1 MNGYE
6 LVRLQPNQLKKTG
19 DTMTGDLKMSANI
32 VPTTNNARDLGS
44 SSLAFR
50 KVYGSATSADK
61 LTTARGFSIN
71 GVRKTFNGE
80 SDISWGLAEIG
91 AAATNHNQASN
102 TITAMTGY
110 TKGSSSSAIAS
121 SDTLNAAIGK
131 LENKVDS
138 KANSTHTH
146 NYAGS
151 ATAGGAANSAL
162 TCTGNSATATKLQNA
177 RTINGVAFD
186 GTKNITVADN
196 TKLPLTGG
204 TVTGKIT
211 CQNLDATSKITCT
224 NLDVSTDLV
233 FSSQVKS
240 VFDGNPNRLSLRGV
254 TNENQ
259 ARIKLG
265 NGAEIYSGSG
275 ESRLIID
282 GGLYTNKYV
291 EGEQIRSGGPMFPII
306 NAHGGWDCGLITN
319 RFYTVYCVNVNQ
331 SSDRSLKK
339 DIHYLDEAHAL
350 SKDIKSETPFK
361 DFIKDELRIATY
373 KYKRQEFIKNEDGT
387 TTAREMPNEE
397 VDSQIGFIA
406 QDIRN
411 TDVGSLFVYGE
422 DGNMNYSPAG
432 FTSVVA
438 KALQEEIKYR
448 DKQIALLEEKIK
460 SLEKK
465 VDASV
470 S

>member
-1 MNGYE
+1 MSGLK
-6 LVRLQPNQLKKTG
+6 LVRHQAEQDANIEARVKKTG
-19 DTMTGDLKMSANI
+19 DTMTGNLTM
-32 VPTTNNARDLGS
+32 G
-44 SSLAFR
+44 
-50 KVYGSATSADK
+50 GSAK
-61 LTTARGFSIN
+61 
-71 GVRKTFNGE
+71 V
-80 SDISWGLAEIG
+80 IG
-91 AAATNHNQASN
+91 NLQ
-102 TITAMTGY
+102 
-110 TKGSSSSAIAS
+110 
-121 SDTLNAAIGK
+121 
-131 LENKVDS
+131 
-138 KANSTHTH
+138 
-146 NYAGS
+146 
-151 ATAGGAANSAL
+151 
-162 TCTGNSATATKLQNA
+162 GNSNTATKLQTA
-177 RTINGVAFD
+177 RNINGVAFD

-211 CQNLDATSKITCT
+211 CQNLDVVQKIGCSE
-224 NLDVSTDLV
+224 LDVSGTL
-233 FSSQVKS
+233 SLSAQVRS
-240 VFDGNPNRLSLRGV
+240 VFEGAPNRLSLRGV
-254 TNENQ
+254 NNPNE

-265 NGAEIYSGSG
+265 NGAEMSSGAG
-275 ESRLIID
+275 ESRLMID
-282 GGLYTNKYV
+282 GGLYTNKFV
-291 EGEQIRSGGPMFPII
+291 EGVQIRSNGPMFPTT
-306 NAHGGWDCGLITN
+306 NAHGGHDCGLITN

-331 SSDRSLKK
+331 SSDRNLKK

-448 DKQIALLEEKIK
+448 DKQIELLEARIK
-460 SLEKK
+460 LLEKK
-465 VDASV
+465 VP
-470 S
+470 

>member
-71 GVRKTFNGE
+71 GIRKTFNGE
-80 SDISWGLAEIG
+80 SDVSWSLAEIG
-91 AAATNHNQASN
+91 VAATNHNQASN
-102 TITAMTGY
+102 TITTMTGY

-151 ATAGGAANSAL
+151 NTAGGAANSAL
-162 TCTGNSATATKLQNA
+162 ACTGNSATATKLQTA
-177 RTINGVAFD
+177 RSINGVAFD

-211 CQNLDATSKITCT
+211 CQNLDATSNISCSG
-224 NLDVSTDLV
+224 LDATGTVALSM
-233 FSSQVKS
+233 QIKS
-240 VFDGNPNRLSLRGV
+240 VYDGTPNRLSLHGV
-254 TNENQ
+254 TNYNE
-259 ARIKLG
+259 ARIKFG
-265 NGAEIYSGSG
+265 DGAEISSGSG
-275 ESRLIID
+275 ESRLMIG

-291 EGEQIRSGGPMFPII
+291 EGEQIRSNGPMFPTM

-339 DIHYLDEAHAL
+339 DIHYLDETHAL

-361 DFIKDELRIATY
+361 DFVKDELRIATY
-373 KYKRQEFIKNEDGT
+373 KYKRQEFIKNADET
-387 TTAREMPNEE
+387 TTARELPNEE

-406 QDIRN
+406 QDVRN

-422 DGNMNYSPAG
+422 DGNMSYSPSG
-432 FTSVVA
+432 FTSVIA

-460 SLEKK
+460 ALEKK
-465 VDASV
+465 VDALV
-470 S
+470 P

>member
-1 MNGYE
+1 MSGLK
-6 LVRLQPNQLKKTG
+6 LVRHQAEQDANIEARVKKAG
-19 DTMTGDLKMSANI
+19 DTMTGNLTMS
-32 VPTTNNARDLGS
+32 
-44 SSLAFR
+44 
-50 KVYGSATSADK
+50 GSAK
-61 LTTARGFSIN
+61 
-71 GVRKTFNGE
+71 V
-80 SDISWGLAEIG
+80 IG
-91 AAATNHNQASN
+91 NLQ
-102 TITAMTGY
+102 
-110 TKGSSSSAIAS
+110 
-121 SDTLNAAIGK
+121 
-131 LENKVDS
+131 
-138 KANSTHTH
+138 
-146 NYAGS
+146 
-151 ATAGGAANSAL
+151 
-162 TCTGNSATATKLQNA
+162 GNSNTATKLQNA

-240 VFDGNPNRLSLRGV
+240 VFDANPNRLSLRGV

-265 NGAEIYSGSG
+265 NGAEIYSGAG
-275 ESRLIID
+275 ESKLMVD
-282 GGLYTNKYV
+282 GGLYTNKHV
-291 EGEQIRSGGPMFPII
+291 EGEQIHSRGAVFPVL
-306 NAHGGWDCGLITN
+306 NAQGGWDCGLINN
-319 RFYTVYCVNVNQ
+319 RFYTVYCINVNQ
-331 SSDRSLKK
+331 SSDRNLKK
-339 DIHYLDEAHAL
+339 DIHYLDDVNAL

-373 KYKRQEFIKNEDGT
+373 KYKRQKLIKNEDDT
-387 TTAREMPNEE
+387 ETIRELPNEE

-422 DGNMNYSPAG
+422 DGNMSYSPAG

-460 SLEKK
+460 SLEKRIP
-465 VDASV
+465 
-470 S
+470 

>member
-1 MNGYE
+1 MSGLK
-6 LVRLQPNQLKKTG
+6 LVRHQAEQDANIEARVKKAG
-19 DTMTGDLKMSANI
+19 DTMTGNLTMS
-32 VPTTNNARDLGS
+32 
-44 SSLAFR
+44 
-50 KVYGSATSADK
+50 GSAK
-61 LTTARGFSIN
+61 
-71 GVRKTFNGE
+71 V
-80 SDISWGLAEIG
+80 IG
-91 AAATNHNQASN
+91 NLQ
-102 TITAMTGY
+102 
-110 TKGSSSSAIAS
+110 
-121 SDTLNAAIGK
+121 
-131 LENKVDS
+131 
-138 KANSTHTH
+138 
-146 NYAGS
+146 
-151 ATAGGAANSAL
+151 
-162 TCTGNSATATKLQNA
+162 GNSNTATKLQTPRN
-177 RTINGVAFD
+177 INGVAFD

-211 CQNLDATSKITCT
+211 CQNLDVSK
-224 NLDVSTDLV
+224 DVV
-233 FSSQVKS
+233 FSNQVKS

-254 TNENQ
+254 TNEDQ
-259 ARIKLG
+259 ARIKFG
-265 NGAEIYSGSG
+265 NGAEVYSGAG
-275 ESRLIID
+275 ESRLMID

-291 EGEQIRSGGPMFPII
+291 EGEQIHSRGPMYPVL
-306 NAHGGWDCGLITN
+306 NAQGGWDCGLINN

-331 SSDRSLKK
+331 SSDRNLKK

-432 FTSVVA
+432 FTSVIA

-460 SLEKK
+460 SLEKRIP
-465 VDASV
+465 
-470 S
+470 

>member
-44 SSLAFR
+44 ASLSFR

-80 SDISWGLAEIG
+80 SDISWSLAEIG
-91 AAATNHNQASN
+91 AATTNHNQASN

-121 SDTLNAAIGK
+121 SDTLNSAIGK

-162 TCTGNSATATKLQNA
+162 TCTGNSATATKLQTA
-177 RTINGVAFD
+177 RNINGVAFD
-186 GTKNITVADN
+186 GTKDITIADN

-204 TVTGKIT
+204 TVKGHVE
-211 CQNLDATSKITCT
+211 CQSLSVPNTVELSMQI
-224 NLDVSTDLV
+224 
-233 FSSQVKS
+233 KS
-240 VFDGNPNRLSLRGV
+240 VYDGTPNRLSLQGA
-254 TNENQ
+254 TNKDE
-259 ARIKLG
+259 ARIKFG
-265 NGAEIYSGSG
+265 SGAEISSGAG
-275 ESRLIID
+275 ESRLIIG
-282 GGLYTNKYV
+282 GGLYTNGFV
-291 EGEQIRSGGPMFPII
+291 EGVQVRSNGPIFPTS

-331 SSDRSLKK
+331 SSDRNLKK
-339 DIHYLDEAHAL
+339 DIHYLDDVNSL

-387 TTAREMPNEE
+387 TTAREMPNKE

-411 TDVGSLFVYGE
+411 TEVGSLFVYGE
-422 DGNMNYSPAG
+422 DGNMNYSPSG

-448 DKQIALLEEKIK
+448 DKQIDLLEAKIN

-465 VDASV
+465 IDALAS
-470 S
+470 

>member
-44 SSLAFR
+44 PSLAFR

-71 GVRKTFNGE
+71 GIRKTFNGE
-80 SDISWGLAEIG
+80 SDITFTLTEIG
-91 AAATNHNQASN
+91 AAATNHNQASS

-110 TKGSSSSAIAS
+110 AKGTNSSAIAS

-162 TCTGNSATATKLQNA
+162 ACTGNSATATKLQTPRN
-177 RTINGVAFD
+177 INGVAFD
-186 GTKNITVADN
+186 GTKDITVADN

-211 CQNLDATSKITCT
+211 CQSLEVKQKIGCGE
-224 NLDVSTDLV
+224 LDVAGTVSL
-233 FSSQVKS
+233 SRQVKTI
-240 VFDGNPNRLSLRGV
+240 FDGTPNRLSLHGQ
-254 TNENQ
+254 TNPNE

-265 NGAEIYSGSG
+265 DGAEISSGAGQSK
-275 ESRLIID
+275 LMV
-282 GGLYTNKYV
+282 GGGIYTNGHI
-291 EGEQIRSGGPMFPII
+291 EGINIQTNGPIFPNIS
-306 NAHGGWDCGLITN
+306 AHGGWDCGLVTN

-331 SSDRSLKK
+331 SSDRNLKK
-339 DIHYLDEAHAL
+339 DIHYLNDVHSL
-350 SKDIKSETPFK
+350 TKNVKSETPFK

-373 KYKRQEFIKNEDGT
+373 KYKRQQVVEDEEGNKT
-387 TTAREMPNEE
+387 VEEMPNEE
-397 VDSQIGFIA
+397 VDNQIGFIA

-422 DGNMNYSPAG
+422 DGNMSYSPAG

-448 DKQIALLEEKIK
+448 DKQIELLEAKIK
-460 SLEKK
+460 LLEKK
-465 VDASV
+465 VDALV
-470 S
+470 L

>member
-44 SSLAFR
+44 ASLAFR

-71 GVRKTFNGE
+71 GVRRTFNGE
-80 SDISWGLAEIG
+80 SDVSWSLAEIG

-102 TITAMTGY
+102 TINAMTGY
-110 TKGSSSSAIAS
+110 TKGSNSSAIAS

-151 ATAGGAANSAL
+151 NTHNGAANSAV
-162 TCTGNSATATKLQNA
+162 KLQTPRN
-177 RTINGVAFD
+177 INGVAFD
-186 GTKNITVADN
+186 GTKDITVADN

-211 CQNLDATSKITCT
+211 CPSLN
-224 NLDVSTDLV
+224 VSTEAI
-233 FSSQVKS
+233 FSNQVKF
-240 VFDGNPNRLSLRGV
+240 VYDGTPNRLSLRGV

-259 ARIKLG
+259 ARIKFG
-265 NGAEIYSGSG
+265 NGAEAYSGLG
-275 ESRLIID
+275 ESRLMID
-282 GGLYTNKYV
+282 GGLYTNGFV
-291 EGEQIRSGGPMFPII
+291 EGVQIRSNGPMFPTT
-306 NAHGGWDCGLITN
+306 NAHGGHDCGLATN

-331 SSDRSLKK
+331 SSDRNLKK
-339 DIHYLDEAHAL
+339 DIHYLNDVHSL
-350 SKDIKSETPFK
+350 TKDVKSETPFK

-373 KYKRQEFIKNEDGT
+373 KYKRQQVVEDEEGNKT
-387 TTAREMPNEE
+387 VEEMPNEE

-422 DGNMNYSPAG
+422 DGNMSYSPAG

-448 DKQIALLEEKIK
+448 DKQIELLEAKIK
-460 SLEKK
+460 LLEKK
-465 VDASV
+465 VDALV
-470 S
+470 P

>member
-1 MNGYE
+1 MSGLK
-6 LVRLQPNQLKKTG
+6 LVRHQAEQDKLIEARVKKAG
-19 DTMTGDLKMSANI
+19 DTMTGNLTMSGAAKVVGNLQGNSD
-32 VPTTNNARDLGS
+32 TATRLQNARNI
-44 SSLAFR
+44 
-50 KVYGSATSADK
+50 
-61 LTTARGFSIN
+61 SIN
-71 GVRKTFNGE
+71 GVARSFNGTGN
-80 SDISWGLAEIG
+80 IGWTLGEIG
-91 AAATNHNQASN
+91 ASPSN
-102 TITAMTGY
+102 
-110 TKGSSSSAIAS
+110 
-121 SDTLNAAIGK
+121 
-131 LENKVDS
+131 
-138 KANSTHTH
+138 HTH

-151 ATAGGAANSAL
+151 NTAGGAANSAV
-162 TCTGNSATATKLQNA
+162 KLQTPRN
-177 RTINGVAFD
+177 INGVAFD
-186 GTKNITVADN
+186 GTKNITVVDN

-204 TVTGKIT
+204 TVTGRIT

-233 FSSQVKS
+233 FSRQVKS

-265 NGAEIYSGSG
+265 NGAEISSGAG
-275 ESRLIID
+275 ESRFMVD
-282 GGLYTNKYV
+282 GGLYTNGNL
-291 EGEQIRSGGPMFPII
+291 EGVQIQTNGPIFPNIS
-306 NAHGGWDCGLITN
+306 AHGGWDCGLINN

-331 SSDRSLKK
+331 SSDRNLKK
-339 DIHYLDEAHAL
+339 DIHYLYDVHSL

-373 KYKRQEFIKNEDGT
+373 KYKRQQVVEDEEGNKT
-387 TTAREMPNEE
+387 IEEMPNEE

-438 KALQEEIKYR
+438 KALQEEINHR
-448 DKQIALLEEKIK
+448 DKQIESLEEKIK
-460 SLEKK
+460 LLEKK
-465 VDASV
+465 INALV

>member
-71 GVRKTFNGE
+71 GIRKTFNGE
-80 SDISWGLAEIG
+80 GDVSWTLAEIG
-91 AAATNHNQASN
+91 AAATNH
-102 TITAMTGY
+102 
-110 TKGSSSSAIAS
+110 
-121 SDTLNAAIGK
+121 
-131 LENKVDS
+131 
-138 KANSTHTH
+138 THT
-146 NYAGS
+146 YAGS
-151 ATAGGAANSAL
+151 AAAGGAATSAV
-162 TCTGNSATATKLQNA
+162 KLQTPRA
-177 RTINGVAFD
+177 INGVNFD
-186 GTKNITVADN
+186 GTGDITTTMWGTARNIQIGNSTKAINGSSNVNYTLADMGAVAFDYNVDSGDTDGKNYPRIH
-196 TKLPLTGG
+196 
-204 TVTGKIT
+204 VTGKDWLRTSSGGLVPYAPNKSSIGT
-211 CQNLDATSKITCT
+211 ATRPFYDIHTQNFNGKPNRGSDGRWWDVMV
-224 NLDVSTDLV
+224 DVSKD
-233 FSSQVKS
+233 
-240 VFDGNPNRLSLRGV
+240 GV
-254 TNENQ
+254 TE
-259 ARIKLG
+259 LG
-265 NGAEIYSGSG
+265 
-275 ESRLIID
+275 
-282 GGLYTNKYV
+282 KYV
-291 EGEQIRSGGPMFPII
+291 DFHESSDQVGDYTVRLTASSNILQCSHGFRMRGACYPTTNAQGG
-306 NAHGGWDCGLITN
+306 HDCGLITN

-331 SSDRSLKK
+331 SSDRNLKK
-339 DIHYLDEAHAL
+339 DIHYLDETHAE

-373 KYKRQEFIKNEDGT
+373 KYKRQQVVEDEEGNKT
-387 TTAREMPNEE
+387 VEEMPNEE

-406 QDIRN
+406 QDIKN

-422 DGNMNYSPAG
+422 DGNMSYSPAG

-448 DKQIALLEEKIK
+448 DKQITLLEEKIK
-460 SLEKK
+460 ALEKK
-465 VDASV
+465 VDSLV

>member
-1 MNGYE
+1 MSGLK
-6 LVRLQPNQLKKTG
+6 LVRHQAEQDKLIEARVKKAG
-19 DTMTGDLKMSANI
+19 DTMTGNLTMS
-32 VPTTNNARDLGS
+32 
-44 SSLAFR
+44 
-50 KVYGSATSADK
+50 GSAK
-61 LTTARGFSIN
+61 
-71 GVRKTFNGE
+71 V
-80 SDISWGLAEIG
+80 IG
-91 AAATNHNQASN
+91 NLQ
-102 TITAMTGY
+102 
-110 TKGSSSSAIAS
+110 
-121 SDTLNAAIGK
+121 
-131 LENKVDS
+131 
-138 KANSTHTH
+138 
-146 NYAGS
+146 
-151 ATAGGAANSAL
+151 
-162 TCTGNSATATKLQNA
+162 GNSNTATKLQTA
-177 RTINGVAFD
+177 RNINGVAFD

-211 CQNLDATSKITCT
+211 CQNIS
-224 NLDVSTDLV
+224 VSTEAV
-233 FSSQVKS
+233 FSNQVKS
-240 VFDGNPNRLSLRGV
+240 VPDGTPNRLSLRGA

-275 ESRLIID
+275 ESRLMID
-282 GGLYTNKYV
+282 GGLYTYKYV
-291 EGEQIRSGGPMFPII
+291 EGEQIRSSGPMFPTLS
-306 NAHGGWDCGLITN
+306 AHGGWDCGLITN

-331 SSDRSLKK
+331 SSDRNLKK
-339 DIHYLDEAHAL
+339 DIHYLDDVNAL

-361 DFIKDELRIATY
+361 DFIKEQLKIATY
-373 KYKRQEFIKNEDGT
+373 KYKRQAITKNEDGT
-387 TTAREMPNEE
+387 ETRAEMPNEE

-448 DKQIALLEEKIK
+448 DKQIELLEARIN

-465 VDASV
+465 IDSLVP
-470 S
+470 

>member
-71 GVRKTFNGE
+71 GVRRTFNGE
-80 SDISWGLAEIG
+80 GDISWTLTEIG
-91 AAATNHNQASN
+91 AAATNHNQASS

-162 TCTGNSATATKLQNA
+162 TCTGNSATATKLQTA
-177 RTINGVAFD
+177 RNINGVAFD
-186 GTKNITVADN
+186 GTKDITVADN

-211 CQNLDATSKITCT
+211 CK
-224 NLDVSTDLV
+224 NLDVTTEAM
-233 FSSQVKS
+233 FSNQVRS
-240 VFDGNPNRLSLRGV
+240 VFDGTPNRLSLRGV

-265 NGAEIYSGSG
+265 NGAEIYSGAG
-275 ESRLIID
+275 ESRLMVD
-282 GGLYTNKYV
+282 GGLYTNKFV
-291 EGEQIRSGGPMFPII
+291 EGVQIRSSGPMFPTT
-306 NAHGGWDCGLITN
+306 NAHGGHDCGLATN

-331 SSDRSLKK
+331 SSDRNLKK
-339 DIHYLDEAHAL
+339 DIHYLNDVHSL
-350 SKDIKSETPFK
+350 TKNVKSETPFK

-373 KYKRQEFIKNEDGT
+373 KYKRQQVVEDEEGNKT
-387 TTAREMPNEE
+387 VEEMPNEE

-422 DGNMNYSPAG
+422 DGNMSYSPAG

-448 DKQIALLEEKIK
+448 DKQIELLEAKIK
-460 SLEKK
+460 LLEKK
-465 VDASV
+465 VDALV
-470 S
+470 L